1 MRIVHITA
9 GAAAMYCGSCLR
21 DNALAAELLS
31 RGHDVTLV
39 PIYTPTLTDEDN
51 VSQDRVFFGGISVY
65 LEQHSA
71 LFRHTPWLVD
81 RLWDSSLALRLA
93 ARRSIPVNP
102 RLLGEL
108 TVSMLKG
115 EDGFQRKELL
125 KLISWLKSEAPPD
138 LVTIPNALLISLAG
152 PIRKA
157 LDRPVSCTLQGED
170 LFLAGLQEPYRTDSL
185 ELMRSQV
192 SSVDMFVSVSHYYAE
207 FMSAHLG
214 IPAGKVETVPLGI
227 NLEGYERIE
236 RPASR
241 PFTIGFFARVAPEKG
256 LHLLCEAYHRL
267 RERGELKGARLEVAG
282 YLAPEHKPY
291 LQGIERQMREWGL
304 ADEFHYRGVLDR
316 REKIE
321 FLQGIDVLSVPA
333 IYDEPKGLFLLEAM
347 ACGVPVV
354 QPRRGAF
361 TEVLDRTGGG
371 ILVQPDDPDS
381 LAEGLLRLAGDSDL
395 ARELG
400 HCGYDGVREYYS
412 AAKMADRAIEVYEKE
427 IANFELRISNFS
439 ILPG

>member
-1 MRIVHITA
+1 
-9 GAAAMYCGSCLR
+9 
-21 DNALAAELLS
+21 
-31 RGHDVTLV
+31 
-39 PIYTPTLTDEDN
+39 
-51 VSQDRVFFGGISVY
+51 
-65 LEQHSA
+65 
-71 LFRHTPWLVD
+71 
-81 RLWDSSLALRLA
+81 
-93 ARRSIPVNP
+93 
-102 RLLGEL
+102 
-108 TVSMLKG
+108 
-115 EDGFQRKELL
+115 
-125 KLISWLKSEAPPD
+125 
-138 LVTIPNALLISLAG
+138 
-152 PIRKA
+152 
-157 LDRPVSCTLQGED
+157 
-170 LFLAGLQEPYRTDSL
+170 
-185 ELMRSQV
+185 
-192 SSVDMFVSVSHYYAE
+192 MFVSVSHYYAE

-214 IPAGKVETVPLGI
+214 IPAGKVQTVPLGI

-291 LQGIERQMREWGL
+291 LQGLERQMREWGL

-321 FLQGIDVLSVPA
+321 FLQGLDVLSVPA

-412 AAKMADRAIEVYEKE
+412 AAKMADRAIEVYGKE

-439 ILPG
+439 VLPS